1 MHRFL
6 TFCFLLAALLIV
18 GMLSLPV
25 SAQMNR
31 VVYLPLVVK
40 DGGAPAPVP
49 TTTAVPVPTN
59 TPVPTTPVPT
69 SAPSE
74 VKILS
79 SSSYVD
85 SDGYL
90 WIVGE
95 VQNYTS
101 QNVEFVE
108 ITASLFD
115 SDTLLGTELTYTDL
129 RILRPGQRAPF
140 SVLVAT
146 PPSGYDR
153 YTLQVDWDTT
163 TDQPPD
169 GITILSHQSRA
180 ASGPG
185 ERFIEGEVRNDSGGP
200 LESVEI
206 VATMYNSAGTVVAV
220 ESGLTSSDPL
230 AAGQTSPFEIVV
242 SQWNNAARYEL
253 QVQALRP

>member
-1 MHRFL
+1 MQRVL
-6 TFCFLLAALLIV
+6 TMCILLAALLTL
-18 GMLSLPV
+18 GLLSMPAF
-25 SAQMNR
+25 AQTNK
-31 VVYLPLVVK
+31 VVYLPLVMK
-40 DGGAPAPVP
+40 GGAAPAPLP
-49 TTTAVPVPTN
+49 TTTAGPIPTN
-59 TPVPTTPVPT
+59 TPVPMTPVPT

-85 SDGYL
+85 SEGYL

-95 VQNYTS
+95 VQNDTS

-108 ITASLFD
+108 IVASLFD
-115 SDTLLGTELTYTDL
+115 GDTLLVTESTYTDL

-169 GITILSHQSRA
+169 GITILSHRSRA
-180 ASGPG
+180 GSSPG
-185 ERFIEGEVRNDSGGP
+185 SRLLEGEVRNDSGGP

-206 VATMYNSAGTVVAV
+206 VATMYNSAGIVVAV

-230 AAGQTSPFEIVV
+230 AARQTSPFEIVV
-242 SQWNNAARYEL
+242 NQWNNAARYEL
-253 QVQALRP
+253 QIQALRP

>member
-1 MHRFL
+1 MQRYL
-6 TFCFLLAALLIV
+6 TFCFFLAALLIV

-25 SAQMNR
+25 SAQINR
-31 VVYLPLVVK
+31 TVYLPLVIK
-40 DGGAPAPVP
+40 GGAAPVP
-49 TTTAVPVPTN
+49 TTTVVPTPTN
-59 TPVPTTPVPT
+59 TAVPPAPVPT
-69 SAPSE
+69 SAPGE

-85 SDGYL
+85 SDGFL

-95 VQNYTS
+95 VQNNTS
-101 QNVEFVE
+101 QNVELVE
-108 ITASLFD
+108 IVASLFD
-115 SDTLLGTELTYTDL
+115 GDTLLGTELAYTDL

-140 SVLVAT
+140 SVLVV
-146 PPSGYDR
+146 PPPAGYDR

-163 TDQPPD
+163 PDQPPD

-180 ASGPG
+180 GSSPG
-185 ERFIEGEVRNDSGGP
+185 SRSIEGEVRNDSGGP

-230 AAGQTSPFEIVV
+230 AAGETSPFEILVN
-242 SQWNNAARYEL
+242 QWNNAARYEL